1 MRQLN
6 RHHPLRITRLLV
18 VTALLA
24 AIFIAGAAPAP
35 HPALAQTT
43 DAPVFRIDSWSTEP
57 ATLTRG
63 GEFELRVKFTN
74 VGSADA
80 KDVIVTV
87 GSGANF
93 VGVDNGDF
101 FDGVGRNKS
110 KTATLRVAVSNTATT
125 GAYSLPIQFVYV
137 NEEGTG
143 TPLTDVKY
151 LGVQVEGLTPPGQDE
166 GMPAFDV
173 VNWSIS
179 PEDLQRGQEYDL
191 SVTFTNVGT
200 WDASE
205 VIVSVA
211 QGTNFVGLTES
222 ETIPNIQIGEQRT
235 VNLRV
240 AVSNSIVTGYYSI
253 PVQFS
258 YHHGAIGGDRLT
270 SMENLGVDVTGI
282 AVNLGPDYGRPQL
295 VIEDSSIEPT
305 DEEGKLDLTLLLRNV
320 GDRWA
325 TRVVVNLGASE
336 YFSPADGSTAVAV
349 EQDPIKLDETATVTF
364 PLTLVSSP
372 AQRISQSFT
381 IDYSSYSGGQ
391 YQASQSV
398 PVELDGATAQT
409 PRLLIQSLTTD
420 PQEVTPGSS
429 LKLDMTIANVGAGT
443 AERVFVRLGQD
454 AATLGPLAPTGT
466 GNVQYIDEVPGGA
479 QVDVSYNLFVDGNA
493 EAGLVAIDVEIEY
506 EDAFGVTRTETNTIS
521 VQVKATPF
529 FQIDLFEPLPQP
541 IYVGDT
547 FELPIE
553 VINIGTESINVSRV
567 EVESE
572 RLRLTN
578 NSVYIGPLD
587 AGTSGTLV
595 ADAEALQAG
604 TVDVVVN
611 VNYLDDFQQP
621 QVVQQ
626 TIQIDVE
633 GIDMNEEPGANDGSS
648 QTDGAEEED
657 LGFLQRVFRAVRGFL
672 GLGTQP
678 TEEENSS
685 AMNTQ
690 PSNVSRSFDP
700 RPGDLVSS

>member
-1 MRQLN
+1 M
-6 RHHPLRITRLLV
+6 RITRVLMA
-18 VTALLA
+18 TALLA
-24 AIFIAGAAPAP
+24 ALLVAGAAPAP

-43 DAPVFRIDSWSTEP
+43 DAPIFRIDSWSTDP
-57 ATLTRG
+57 PTLTRG

-80 KDVIVTV
+80 DDVIVTV

-125 GAYSLPIQFVYV
+125 GAYSLPIQFTYV
-137 NEEGTG
+137 NEEGVG

-166 GMPAFDV
+166 GEPAFDV

-179 PEDLQRGQEYDL
+179 PQDLQRGQEYDL

-205 VIVSVA
+205 VIVSIA
-211 QGTNFVGLTES
+211 QGTSFVGLTES

-240 AVSNSIVTGYYSI
+240 AVSASIVTGYYSI

-258 YHHGAIGGDRLT
+258 FHHGAVGGQRLT
-270 SMENLGVDVTGI
+270 SVENLGVDVTGI

-295 VIEDSSIEPT
+295 VIEDSSIEPA
-305 DEEGKLDLTLLLRNV
+305 DEEGKLNLTLMLRNV

-336 YFSPADGSTAVAV
+336 IFSPADGSTAVSV

-364 PLTLVSSP
+364 PLTLISSP
-372 AQRISQSFT
+372 SQRVSQSFT

-409 PRLLIQSLTTD
+409 PRLLIQSFATD
-420 PQEVTPGSS
+420 PAEATPGTP
-429 LKLDMTIANVGAGT
+429 LRLDMTISNVGEGA

-454 AATLGPLAPTGT
+454 AATLGPLAPSGS
-466 GNVQYIDEVPGGA
+466 GNVQYIAEVAGGS

-493 EAGLVAIDVEIEY
+493 EAGLVPIDVEIEY

-521 VQVKATPF
+521 VQVKASPF

-567 EVESE
+567 EVESD
-572 RLRLTN
+572 RLQLTD

-587 AGTSGTLV
+587 AGTSGTLI
-595 ADAEALQAG
+595 AEAEALQAG
-604 TVDVVVN
+604 TADVVVN

-621 QVVQQ
+621 QVAQQ

-633 GIDMNEEPGANDGSS
+633 GVAIEDEAGADGSS
-648 QTDGAEEED
+648 AQDAAAEDED
-657 LGFLQRVFRAVRGFL
+657 LGFIQRVFRAVRGFL

-678 TEEENSS
+678 TEEETGS
-685 AMNTQ
+685 AMNAQ
-690 PSNVSRSFDP
+690 PGAVSRGFDP
-700 RPGDLVSS
+700 QPGDLASS